1 MPAYTYECE
10 TCEDV
15 FDVRRSMTDDSP
27 VVCTTCAGS
36 RVRQVYFAPAMV
48 GRVFGEPGA
57 GGERRVHEWRR
68 RGLRKL
74 LRVSL
79 ADTSSY
85 VEAPEA

>member
-36 RVRQVYFAPAMV
+36 RVRQVYYAPAMV
-48 GRVFGEPGA
+48 GRSSSGSA
-57 GGERRVHEWRR
+57 SQAQAANDAYMNGG
-68 RGLRKL
+68 GGCG
-74 LRVSL
+74 
-79 ADTSSY
+79 SSCGCH
-85 VEAPEA
+85 

>member
-36 RVRQVYFAPAMV
+36 RVRQVYYAPAMV
-48 GRVFGEPGA
+48 GRSSSGSA
-57 GGERRVHEWRR
+57 SQARAANAAYMNGG
-68 RGLRKL
+68 GGGCG
-74 LRVSL
+74 
-79 ADTSSY
+79 SSCGCH
-85 VEAPEA
+85 